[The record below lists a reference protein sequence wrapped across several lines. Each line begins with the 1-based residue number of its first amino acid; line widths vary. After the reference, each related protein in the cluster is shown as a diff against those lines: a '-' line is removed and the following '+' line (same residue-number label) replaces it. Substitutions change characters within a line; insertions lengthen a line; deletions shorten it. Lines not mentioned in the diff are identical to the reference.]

1 MNLFQ
6 QLWLTVIVFFSQPES
21 FRVGK
26 YLVTVVAPTDA
37 IPNHL
42 TFVEIKLAIEQVLAF
57 GVGTIQV
64 GNVTLIVTL
73 GV

>member
-26 YLVTVVAPTDA
+26 YLVTVVAPTSA